1 MSIYWDDEV
10 DLGSAT
16 LEWPEKA
23 PIQDPKSIKHI
34 YVLYSSY
41 TARLWLADEST
52 DVEGTK
58 ANWESITRQAILAKL
73 PDAEVFYYYLPAL
86 PRVEV
91 LAVPHEGLT
100 PMKDGTLVPT
110 DIAAMTVAIIAGL
123 DLKWPDY
130 VKRQTSGAG
139 KE

>member
-10 DLGSAT
+10 DLGSAL
-16 LEWPEKA
+16 LELPEKA
-23 PIQDPKSIKHI
+23 PIQEPKFIKHI

-41 TARLWLADEST
+41 TTRLWMSDEFT

-73 PDAEVFYYYLPAL
+73 PDAEVFYYYLPSL

-91 LAVPHEGLT
+91 LAVPREALT

-110 DIAAMTVAIIAGL
+110 DIATMTVAIIAGL
-123 DLKWPDY
+123 DLKWPNY
-130 VKRQTSGAG
+130 VVRRSSGAG

>member
-16 LEWPEKA
+16 LEWPEKV
-23 PIQDPKSIKHI
+23 PLQEPKSIKHI

-41 TARLWLADEST
+41 TTRLWLADEST

-130 VKRQTSGAG
+130 VKHRGAG